1 MFLTKLCIP
10 ALVYLV
16 FQITHVIVALFDD
29 QYNSALLQLILGIV
43 MVLFLQ
49 LLCMRGMT
57 LISWIIVF
65 LPFIF
70 YTYMTM
76 IIYYVFGLDPEK
88 VDVEVVEE
96 TEQSEDE
103 DEDDDAKMSSKISRD
118 ALNSILEQHTRL
130 LQGMQEDID
139 DIASGQLI

>member
-65 LPFIF
+65 IPFIF

-96 TEQSEDE
+96 TDESE
-103 DEDDDAKMSSKISRD
+103 DEDDDEKMSSKISRD
-118 ALNSILEQHTRL
+118 ALSSILEQHTRL

>member
-29 QYNSALLQLILGIV
+29 KYNKALLQLILGVV

-49 LLCMRGMT
+49 LLCMRGMS

-76 IIYYVFGLDPEK
+76 IIYYVFGLDPK
-88 VDVEVVEE
+88 NVDLEVVEE
-96 TEQSEDE
+96 TGETKN
-103 DEDDDAKMSSKISRD
+103 DDVNTSSKISRD
-118 ALNSILEQHTRL
+118 ALNSILEHHTRL

-139 DIASGQLI
+139 DIANNKLI